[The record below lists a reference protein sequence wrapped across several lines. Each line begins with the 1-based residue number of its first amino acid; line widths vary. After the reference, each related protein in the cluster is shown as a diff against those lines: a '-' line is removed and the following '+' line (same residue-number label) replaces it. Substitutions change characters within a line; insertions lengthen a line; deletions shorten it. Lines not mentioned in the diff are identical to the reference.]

1 MRKFDKI
8 QNNIVYIEAYWFS
21 QGGIVLAFDTLTKE
35 HKCYI
40 EGGNNIGDSLE
51 KDIKHIANYGNTFP
65 LESARGIFPSCD
77 LEEDYTETNAE
88 YFV

>member
-1 MRKFDKI
+1 MKRFDTL

-21 QGGIVLAFDTLTKE
+21 NGGIVLAFDTLTKE

-40 EGGNNIGDSLE
+40 EGGNNIGDSMKRDVL
-51 KDIKHIANYGNTFP
+51 HIAGYGNTLP
-65 LESARGIFPSCD
+65 LQAAKGIFPHLD
-77 LEEDYTETNAE
+77 LEEDYTITNAE